1 MSRLKSTGFS
11 RGAGGACPEHREE
24 RPSTT
29 AAANH
34 RQMTTRIKN
43 SSPIALRN
51 RQIPYYRGLRLGI
64 PSIPECPERRTAS
77 SESGNFLCFLS
88 LQHVSIANDYTI
100 LDVGCGGGRTVSKLA
115 AMATQGKV
123 YGVDYSEESV
133 AATNR
138 ERTRTGSNSAALK
151 CGTAPFPS
159 CRLSLMTDGKRSIL
173 QTSGKYAGTSRRVS
187 FSSDKSPAVRKLV
200 ILSAFEGCAKNR
212 NRSKG
217 QPMRSLRSFASLRM
231 TGSFLPGYI
240 SFLRPVR
247 NRNWVYRLIS
257 HAPSL

>member
-1 MSRLKSTGFS
+1 MQQALGMAGPLHFVAHECKPLQPDRLGLAARLNREPLHHSRCRLRWRQNREQISSNGHAGKS
-11 RGAGGACPEHREE
+11 
-24 RPSTT
+24 
-29 AAANH
+29 
-34 RQMTTRIKN
+34 
-43 SSPIALRN
+43 LR
-51 RQIPYYRGLRLGI
+51 RGLFRR
-64 PSIPECPERRTAS
+64 ERRR
-77 SESGNFLCFLS
+77 N
-88 LQHVSIANDYTI
+88 Q
-100 LDVGCGGGRTVSKLA
+100 
-115 AMATQGKV
+115 
-123 YGVDYSEESV
+123 
-133 AATNR
+133 
-138 ERTRTGSNSAALK
+138 ERTNAHWIELGRVEVRHGSVSQLPPILN
-151 CGTAPFPS
+151 
-159 CRLSLMTDGKRSIL
+159 DGREAVNSIL